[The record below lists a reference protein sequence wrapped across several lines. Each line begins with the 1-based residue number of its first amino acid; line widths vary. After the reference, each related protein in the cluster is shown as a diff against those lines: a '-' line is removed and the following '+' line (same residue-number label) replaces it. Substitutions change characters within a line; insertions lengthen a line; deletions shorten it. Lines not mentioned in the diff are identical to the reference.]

1 MMLEPVVSRAMDSI
15 ALPSTGE
22 ATIAYFVASN
32 SACMTTTCT
41 SHFAA
46 AKCILLLVGFLRSPP
61 KQTAHF
67 IHQTIRDRDLIPIDS
82 GSDEAKKYVSMQNL
96 HNTSNSLE
104 ALTGKRTFV

>member
-1 MMLEPVVSRAMDSI
+1 MLEPGVSRAMDSI
-15 ALPSTGE
+15 AMPSTGGSDNRILRRLE
-22 ATIAYFVASN
+22 QL
-32 SACMTTTCT
+32 TTTCT